1 MSQSDSDD
9 RASMELDA
17 DAWHQDE
24 EGNYYIDCPECGSAA
39 TLSNVANHGRCNG
52 FMDDRESDTELDE
65 EEFSCTASLSFEL
78 RYTSVPPGE
87 ETGSETA
94 DDPQEQAEDVDID
107 DQASGTESAP
117 SN

>member
-1 MSQSDSDD
+1 MSDTESDD
-9 RASMELDA
+9 RATMELEA

-24 EGNYYIDCPECGSAA
+24 EGNYSVDCPECGSAA
-39 TLSNVANHGRCNG
+39 TISNVVNHGRCNG
-52 FMDDRESDTELDE
+52 FMDDREDDTEPDE
-65 EEFSCTASLSFEL
+65 AEFSCTASLSFEL

-94 DDPQEQAEDVDID
+94 DDPDDLEEDGDD
-107 DQASGTESAP
+107 YDQASGSESAP